1 VNLWAHEVFRGG
13 GHMNASGGELFG
25 SVQQA
30 VRLFEQTFPKYLKK
44 D

>member
-1 VNLWAHEVFRGG
+1 VNVWASEVFRGG

-25 SVQQA
+25 SMDQA
-30 VRLFEQTFPKYLKK
+30 VRLFEQSYGKYIKK